1 MQDAFGYVIFGVA
14 IVGVLLGV
22 GAVLFGGDLHAHI
35 GRGGL
40 SLNEDG
46 PPKPQ
51 PGGAVYDAER
61 DAEIRQML
69 VAKNARRAA
78 RGEDERDV
86 DEEMAELNRPVIDPA
101 LRAEIRE
108 LVVARNNR
116 RMARGREPLDV
127 DAEVERQISQL
138 SG

>member
-1 MQDAFGYVIFGVA
+1 MQDAFGYVIIGVA
-14 IVGVLLGV
+14 VVGGLV
-22 GAVLFGGDLHAHI
+22 AVLSLFTNGKIYEQI

-69 VAKNARRAA
+69 TAKNARRAA
-78 RGEDERDV
+78 RGEEEQDV
-86 DEEMAELNRPVIDPA
+86 DAEMAELKRPQIDAA

-108 LVVARNNR
+108 LVVARNSR

-127 DAEVERQISQL
+127 DAEVERQIAQL

>member
-1 MQDAFGYVIFGVA
+1 MQEAFGYVIFGVA
-14 IVGVLLGV
+14 IVGGLVAIV
-22 GAVLFGGDLHAHI
+22 SLFGTSKLYDQI

-46 PPKPQ
+46 PPKPE
-51 PGGAVYDAER
+51 PGGVIYNAER

-69 VAKNARRAA
+69 VAKNARRVA
-78 RGEDERDV
+78 RGEAEQDV
-86 DEEMAELNRPVIDPA
+86 ETELADLTRPRIDAA

-127 DAEVERQISQL
+127 DSEVERQISDL